1 MHHTGLEIYTNA
13 SALCEAAANRV
24 MDLAEDA
31 ITDQGEFHI
40 ALAGGSTPRMLYSLL
55 ALSPYKEGLNWQQ
68 FHVYFGDERCVA
80 PDHDDSNFKMASDS
94 LLSHI
99 PIPQANIHRI
109 PAELD
114 DHDVAAQQ
122 YAETLAHHIPCV
134 YEFPMFDLILLGI
147 GPDGHIA
154 SLFPGTPA
162 LDENNRLTA
171 AVYVKKFDSWRISL
185 TYPVINNA
193 SHIIV
198 FASGE
203 GKADIVQSVLGDKP
217 NNNQGD
223 NATLFPVQRIQ
234 PRAEMTWFVDAAAAK
249 YIRQL
254 DD

>member
-1 MHHTGLEIYTNA
+1 MHHTGLEIYADA

-55 ALSPYKEGLNWQQ
+55 ALSPYKEAIDWQQ
-68 FHVYFGDERCVA
+68 FHVYFSDERCVA

-122 YAETLAHHIPCV
+122 YAETLTHHIPCV
-134 YEFPMFDLILLGI
+134 YELPMFDLILLGI

-171 AVYVKKFDSWRISL
+171 AVYVEKFDSWRISL

-193 SHIIV
+193 NHIII

-203 GKADIVQSVLGDKP
+203 GKADIVQSILGDRP
-217 NNNQGD
+217 NNNRSD

-234 PRAEMTWFVDAAAAK
+234 PRAEMTWFIDADAAK
-249 YIRQL
+249 YIRRL

>member
-1 MHHTGLEIYTNA
+1 MHHTGLEVYANA
-13 SALCEAAANRV
+13 SALCEAAANRF

-55 ALSPYKEGLNWQQ
+55 ALSPYKEKIKWQNVH
-68 FHVYFGDERCVA
+68 FYFGDERCVA
-80 PDHDDSNFKMASDS
+80 PDHDDSNFKMASES

-99 PIPQANIHRI
+99 TIPEANIHRI

-114 DHDVAAQQ
+114 NHDIAAQQ
-122 YAETLAHHIPCV
+122 YAETLAHHIPCT
-134 YEFPMFDLILLGI
+134 YELPMFDLILLGI

-154 SLFPGTPA
+154 SLFPGTSA
-162 LDENNRLTA
+162 LEEADRLTT
-171 AVYVKKFDSWRISL
+171 AVYVEKFDSWRISL

-203 GKADIVQSVLGDKP
+203 GKAEILRSVLGDGASNSAESP
-217 NNNQGD
+217 
-223 NATLFPVQRIQ
+223 LFPVQRIQ
-234 PRAEMTWFVDAAAAK
+234 PRADMTWFVDADAAK
-249 YIRQL
+249 HIRKTV
-254 DD
+254 